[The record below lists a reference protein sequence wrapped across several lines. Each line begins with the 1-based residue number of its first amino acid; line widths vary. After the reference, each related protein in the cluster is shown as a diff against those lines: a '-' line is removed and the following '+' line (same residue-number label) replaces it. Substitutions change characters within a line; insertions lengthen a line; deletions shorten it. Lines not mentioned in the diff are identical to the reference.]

1 MSQLTPKQV
10 LQKFKSK
17 KSLESIAEKRNIN
30 LTTQQKKRVAD
41 ILAEDVIKIGITK
54 VLHVLKKSNLI
65 SLCSHAC
72 VNVDKGEH
80 EESWY
85 PAKGILVEVL
95 AAAITGFGVLQFFE
109 EFDETVLLACCKR
122 IDDLD
127 EMTDEELSE
136 FSKEDLVTGILS
148 NIYTFGLQNLFSSF
162 SVTELKEFCETCE
175 LSVKSSSKE
184 VLVDCLIEQKDY
196 RTKGSKVKAE
206 KASKKKPDLKDG
218 IKKVD
223 LEQWYYR
230 NELEEF
236 CKDNGIKRGGNKR
249 EIIKRILLFFE
260 GDKSSKV
267 FHGFQFDSFGSL
279 STHESY

>member
-1 MSQLTPKQV
+1 M
-10 LQKFKSK
+10 K
-17 KSLESIAEKRNIN
+17 KVGI
-30 LTTQQKKRVAD
+30 QQKEFWLRF
-41 ILAEDVIKIGITK
+41 
-54 VLHVLKKSNLI
+54 
-65 SLCSHAC
+65 
-72 VNVDKGEH
+72 
-80 EESWY
+80 W
-85 PAKGILVEVL
+85 P
-95 AAAITGFGVLQFFE
+95 LQLPDLEYYNFFE

-122 IDDLD
+122 IDDLE

-136 FSKEDLVTGILS
+136 FSKEDLVTGILN

-267 FHGFQFDSFGSL
+267 FPMKKKKSKRGSKGGKIKGEG
-279 STHESY
+279 SASE